1 MQPGE
6 MQPREMRDGPRR
18 YGVIRSALIGYGVL
32 AFTFFPP
39 TRTLMLW
46 GVGVQIVVIVI
57 RRLIE
62 RQVRDPVVA
71 NQALTVLELL
81 ADGVTVALFAIA
93 TLGGIMR
100 IESQV

>member
-1 MQPGE
+1 MQS
-6 MQPREMRDGPRR
+6 REMRH
-18 YGVIRSALIGYGVL
+18 YTALRSALIGYGVL

-46 GVGVQIVVIVI
+46 GIGVQVAVILV
-57 RRLIE
+57 RQLIQ
-62 RQVRDPVVA
+62 RQGRDPA
-71 NQALTVLELL
+71 LASTALTVLELV

-100 IESQV
+100 IEGQV

>member
-1 MQPGE
+1 MSE
-6 MQPREMRDGPRR
+6 MQSREMRH
-18 YGVIRSALIGYGVL
+18 YTALRSALIGYGVL

-46 GVGVQIVVIVI
+46 GIGVQVAVILVQ
-57 RRLIE
+57 
-62 RQVRDPVVA
+62 RQVRDPA
-71 NQALTVLELL
+71 LASTALTVLELV

-100 IESQV
+100 IEGQV